1 MILAQELRK
10 AARDRK
16 LPVDLVEKDYI
27 LGWLLFGIASSSVSK
42 QLAFKGGTT
51 LSKVYF
57 PNQWRL
63 SEDLDFTLLEETDLP
78 VIATILEKEVPQL
91 VQKANGIVTTIKH
104 QPFTNPTYLQSRFQ
118 YVGPISKNTVKVE
131 ISKEGFVGNIVQ
143 KPVPQAFD
151 YPQFT
156 ANVYTLES
164 LLAEKIRT
172 LLERGKV
179 RDYYDV
185 WKLLKVGQFDD
196 DGVKDLFL
204 QKCKAKG
211 ITFSSIEQF
220 FPTGLLDTLKPYLQK
235 GLTRLTAEPLPPL
248 ETMIEELKTSLEQIL
263 S

>member
-10 AARDRK
+10 AARDRS

-42 QLAFKGGTT
+42 QLAFKGGTA

-63 SEDLDFTLLEETDLP
+63 SEDLDFTLLKETDLT
-78 VIATILEKEVPQL
+78 VIATSIEQEIPRL
-91 VQKANGIVTTIKH
+91 VQKASGIAATIKH

-118 YVGPISKNTVKVE
+118 YTGPISKNKVKIE
-131 ISKEGFVGNIVQ
+131 ISKEEFVGDVVQ
-143 KPVPQAFD
+143 KSVPQLLD
-151 YPQFT
+151 YPRFVV
-156 ANVYTLES
+156 NVYSLEN

-172 LLERGKV
+172 LLQRGKV

-185 WKLLKVGQFDD
+185 WKLLKVEKFDN
-196 DGVKDLFL
+196 GRVKDIFL
-204 QKCKAKG
+204 QKCKTKN
-211 ITFSSIEQF
+211 IVFSSLEQF
-220 FPTGLLDTLKPYLQK
+220 FPTDLIGILKPYLNK

-248 ETMIEELKTSLEQIL
+248 ETMIEELKTSLGQIL
-263 S
+263 T